1 MSLLA
6 RISHGMDEFKSGFIA
21 LVGRPN
27 VGKSTLLNALVGEK
41 IAIVSTKPQTTRSR
55 ITGIKTTTEAQLIFL
70 DTPGMA
76 RPRSALNRHMMQI
89 ARDAYQGV
97 DLVLLVTEASGIDR
111 LADDEF
117 ILQQLKE
124 VKTPI
129 SLVIN
134 KIDLIDHR
142 QVLPLIQTYQQY
154 FPFAEYVP
162 VSALKQVNID
172 ALMRSMV
179 HYMPVGPRYFP
190 TDQLTDQ
197 PERFLIAEFIREQIF
212 SQTEQEVPYQT
223 AVMIEQMVET
233 DSGMLRVEATVYV
246 ERDSQKGILIGKH
259 GNRLRQIGQAARQEI
274 ERRLNTHVYLAL
286 WVKVRK
292 DWSENEQLIRDMGY
306 V

>member
-1 MSLLA
+1 MT
-6 RISHGMDEFKSGFIA
+6 EFKSGFIA
-21 LVGRPN
+21 LLGRPN

-55 ITGIKTTTEAQLIFL
+55 ITGIKTTAEAQLIFV
-70 DTPGMA
+70 DTPGLA
-76 RPRSALNRHMMQI
+76 RPRNALNRHMMQI

-97 DLVLLVTEASGIDR
+97 DLILLVTEAASPDQ
-111 LADDEF
+111 LAADEF

-129 SLVIN
+129 FLVIN

-142 QVLPLIQTYQQY
+142 QLLPLIESYQRL

-162 VSALKQVNID
+162 ISALKEVNID
-172 ALMRSMV
+172 ALQRAIE
-179 HYMPVGPRYFP
+179 HYLPVGPRYFP

-197 PERFLIAEFIREQIF
+197 PERFWIAELIREQIF
-212 SQTEQEVPYQT
+212 ALMEQEVPYQT
-223 AVMIEQMVET
+223 AVMVEQLEDT
-233 DSGMLRVEATVYV
+233 DSGVLHVEATIYV
-246 ERDSQKGILIGKH
+246 ERDSQKGIIIGKR
-259 GNRLRQIGQAARQEI
+259 GSRLKQVGQTARQAI
-274 ERRLNTHVYLAL
+274 ERRLNTRVYLAL
-286 WVKVRK
+286 WVKVRR

>member
-1 MSLLA
+1 MA
-6 RISHGMDEFKSGFIA
+6 EFKSGFIA

-55 ITGIKTTTEAQLIFL
+55 ITGIQTTEEAQLIVL
-70 DTPGMA
+70 DTPGLA

-89 ARDAYQGV
+89 ARDAYQSV
-97 DLVLLVTEASGIDR
+97 DLTLLVTEASGTDHF
-111 LADDEF
+111 ADDEF

-129 SLVIN
+129 FLVIN

-142 QVLPLIQTYQQY
+142 QILPLIETYQHH

-162 VSALKQVNID
+162 VSALKAANID
-172 ALMRSMV
+172 TLRRAIIQYL
-179 HYMPVGPRYFP
+179 PAGPRYFP

-197 PERFLIAEFIREQIF
+197 PERFLIAELIREQIF
-212 SQTEQEVPYQT
+212 TQTEQEVPYQT
-223 AVMIEQMVET
+223 AVMVEQMVDT
-233 DSGMLRVEATVYV
+233 DSGVLRVEATVYV
-246 ERDSQKGILIGKH
+246 ERDSQKGIIIGKR

-274 ERRLNTHVYLAL
+274 ERRLNTRVYLAL

>member
-1 MSLLA
+1 MA
-6 RISHGMDEFKSGFIA
+6 EFKSGFIA

-55 ITGIKTTTEAQLIFL
+55 ITGIKTTAEAQLIFL

-89 ARDAYQGV
+89 ARNAYQGV
-97 DLVLLVTEASGIDR
+97 DLVLLVTEASG
-111 LADDEF
+111 ADHLTEDEF

-124 VKTPI
+124 VKTSI
-129 SLVIN
+129 FLVIN

-142 QVLPLIQTYQQY
+142 QLLPLIQTYQQH

-162 VSALKQVNID
+162 VSALKGVNID
-172 ALMRSMV
+172 ALTRSIV
-179 HYMPVGPRYFP
+179 QCLPVGPRYFP

-197 PERFLIAEFIREQIF
+197 PERFLIAELIREQIF
-212 SQTEQEVPYQT
+212 AQTEQEVPYQT
-223 AVMIEQMVET
+223 AVMIEQMMET
-233 DSGMLRVEATVYV
+233 DSGILRVEATVYV
-246 ERDSQKGILIGKH
+246 ERDSQKGIIIGKR

>member
-1 MSLLA
+1 MT
-6 RISHGMDEFKSGFIA
+6 EFKSGFIA
-21 LVGRPN
+21 LLGRPN

-55 ITGIKTTTEAQLIFL
+55 ITGIKTTAEAQLIFV
-70 DTPGMA
+70 DTPGLA

-97 DLVLLVTEASGIDR
+97 DLILLVTEASSPDQ
-111 LADDEF
+111 LAGDEF
-117 ILQQLKE
+117 ILQQLKD

-129 SLVIN
+129 FLVIN

-142 QVLPLIQTYQQY
+142 QLLPLIETYQHH

-162 VSALKQVNID
+162 VSALKEVNIE
-172 ALMRSMV
+172 ALQRAIGQ
-179 HYMPVGPRYFP
+179 YLPAGPRYFP

-197 PERFLIAEFIREQIF
+197 PERFWIAELIREQIF
-212 SQTEQEVPYQT
+212 TLMEQEVPYQT
-223 AVMIEQMVET
+223 AVMVEQLEDT
-233 DSGMLRVEATVYV
+233 DSGVLRVDATIYV
-246 ERDSQKGILIGKH
+246 ERDSQKGIIIGKR
-259 GNRLRQIGQAARQEI
+259 GNRLKQVGQAARQAI
-274 ERRLNTHVYLAL
+274 ERRLNTQVYLAL

>member
-1 MSLLA
+1 MIA
-6 RISHGMDEFKSGFIA
+6 FKSGFIA
-21 LVGRPN
+21 LIGRPN
-27 VGKSTLLNALVGEK
+27 VGKSTLLNVLVGEK

-55 ITGIKTTTEAQLIFL
+55 ITGIRTTEDAQLIFL
-70 DTPGMA
+70 DTPGLA
-76 RPRSALNRHMMQI
+76 RPRSALNRHMLQI
-89 ARDAYQGV
+89 VREAYQHV
-97 DLVLLVTEASGIDR
+97 DLILLVTEASGVDH

-129 SLVIN
+129 FLVIN

-142 QVLPLIQTYQQY
+142 QILPLIETYRAH

-162 VSALKQVNID
+162 VSALKGVNTD
-172 ALMRSMV
+172 ALLRATV
-179 HYMPVGPRYFP
+179 QYLPEGPRYFP
-190 TDQLTDQ
+190 GDQLTDQ
-197 PERFLIAEFIREQIF
+197 PEKFLIAELIREQIF

-223 AVMIEQMVET
+223 AVMIEQMEDT
-233 DSGMLRVEATVYV
+233 ESGILRVEATIYV
-246 ERDSQKGILIGKH
+246 ERDSQKGIIIGKR
-259 GNRLRQIGQAARQEI
+259 GSRLKHIGQLARQEI
-274 ERRLNTHVYLAL
+274 ERRLNTRVYLAL

>member
-1 MSLLA
+1 MT
-6 RISHGMDEFKSGFIA
+6 EFKSGFIV
-21 LVGRPN
+21 LLGRPN

-55 ITGIKTTTEAQLIFL
+55 ITGIKTTAEAQLIFV
-70 DTPGMA
+70 DTPGLA

-97 DLVLLVTEASGIDR
+97 DLILLVTEAASPDQ
-111 LADDEF
+111 LAADEF
-117 ILQQLKE
+117 ILQQLKD
-124 VKTPI
+124 VKTPVF
-129 SLVIN
+129 LVIN

-142 QVLPLIQTYQQY
+142 QLLPLIETYQHH

-162 VSALKQVNID
+162 VSALKAVNIEP
-172 ALMRSMV
+172 LQRSISQ
-179 HYMPVGPRYFP
+179 YLPVGPRYFP

-197 PERFLIAEFIREQIF
+197 PERFWIAELIREQIF
-212 SQTEQEVPYQT
+212 TLMDQEVPYQT
-223 AVMIEQMVET
+223 AVMVEQLEDT
-233 DSGMLRVEATVYV
+233 DSGVLRVEATIYV
-246 ERDSQKGILIGKH
+246 ERDSQKGIVIGKR
-259 GNRLRQIGQAARQEI
+259 GSRLKQVGQAARQAI
-274 ERRLNTHVYLAL
+274 ERRLNTRVYLAL

>member
-1 MSLLA
+1 MT
-6 RISHGMDEFKSGFIA
+6 EFKSGFIA
-21 LVGRPN
+21 LLGRPN

-55 ITGIKTTTEAQLIFL
+55 ITGIKTTAEAQLIFV
-70 DTPGMA
+70 DTPGLA
-76 RPRSALNRHMMQI
+76 RPRSTLNRHMMQI

-97 DLVLLVTEASGIDR
+97 DLILLVTEASSPDQ
-111 LADDEF
+111 LAADEF

-124 VKTPI
+124 LKTPI
-129 SLVIN
+129 FLVIN

-142 QVLPLIQTYQQY
+142 QLLPLIEAYQRL

-162 VSALKQVNID
+162 VSALKEVNIE
-172 ALMRSMV
+172 ALYRAIG
-179 HYMPVGPRYFP
+179 HYLPVGPCYFP

-197 PERFLIAEFIREQIF
+197 PERFWIAELIREQIF
-212 SQTEQEVPYQT
+212 TLMEQEVPYQT
-223 AVMIEQMVET
+223 AVMVEQLEDT
-233 DSGMLRVEATVYV
+233 DSGVLHVEATIYV
-246 ERDSQKGILIGKH
+246 ERDSQKGIIIGKR
-259 GNRLRQIGQAARQEI
+259 GNRLKQVGQAARQAI
-274 ERRLNTHVYLAL
+274 ERRLNTRVYLAL